1 MGDFN
6 IDLLKTESCDFS
18 NRFSE
23 QLFTSSFLP
32 LIARPTR
39 ITENTAIYAALIDNR
54 IYCRIN

>member
-23 QLFTSSFLP
+23 HLLRHHFCLLLQDQLG
-32 LIARPTR
+32 
-39 ITENTAIYAALIDNR
+39 
-54 IYCRIN
+54 

>member
-23 QLFTSSFLP
+23 QRHHFCLL
-32 LIARPTR
+32 LQ
-39 ITENTAIYAALIDNR
+39 LDQLG
-54 IYCRIN
+54 